1 MPSDLHNKQKSLKRR
16 FLLILGITVFIC
28 VSALGLMIIFDQLNL
43 DMSPTY
49 RILVGSLFILY
60 GIIRVTRIFRK
71 QPDE

>member
-28 VSALGLMIIFDQLNL
+28 VSAMGLMIIFDQLNL
-43 DMSPTY
+43 DLSPTY
-49 RILVGSLFILY
+49 RVLVGGLFILY
-60 GIIRVTRIFRK
+60 GILRVTRIFRK